1 MWRTVAGIRCTVYH
15 CEESTPGSETSESSA
30 LTFLA
35 EIMRHPL
42 WSAVR
47 LGDSDEANVRGLQEI
62 EISKIRVEICQR
74 RSFMWQSFRF
84 KHKGDEGHQ
93 GKLVP
98 SGHAEER

>member
-1 MWRTVAGIRCTVYH
+1 MAGIFRTVYH
-15 CEESTPGSETSESSA
+15 CEESKPGCEMSESSA

-42 WSAVR
+42 WSSVR
-47 LGDSDEANVRGLQEI
+47 LGDSDEANVRRLEEI
-62 EISKIRVEICQR
+62 EISQIRVEICQR

-93 GKLVP
+93 GKLVRP
-98 SGHAEER
+98 VAMR